1 MIELRAT
8 TRQSGKGLG
17 TLRASGFVPAV
28 LYGPDIEPLSLA
40 VDRIAFERVFA
51 ETGESSL
58 VRLVVERRDDV
69 SSQGGF
75 PERPFIVLI
84 RDVQRDPIR
93 NRPIHLDFHAVRL
106 NEEIKIAIP
115 IEFVGVAPIEERGE
129 GVVAKELREL
139 EVEALPEKLPHEI
152 TVDLSRLTAIDE
164 TITIADVTFPDG
176 VRAVAP
182 PETIIARAAPLVSE
196 EELAALET
204 PPEEGVEKVEVVKEK
219 KEGEEVEEGG
229 KGESNEA
236 ASSS

>member
-1 MIELRAT
+1 
-8 TRQSGKGLG
+8 
-17 TLRASGFVPAV
+17 
-28 LYGPDIEPLSLA
+28 
-40 VDRIAFERVFA
+40 
-51 ETGESSL
+51 
-58 VRLVVERRDDV
+58 VRLVVERRDDA

-75 PERPFIVLI
+75 SERPFIVLI

-129 GVVAKELREL
+129 GVIAKELREL

-164 TITIADVTFPDG
+164 TITIADVTFPDS

-219 KEGEEVEEGG
+219 KEGEEVEKGG